1 MNTGC
6 GGLRT
11 WSGAPGEDEDGE
23 ELLMAV
29 EAVHAQP
36 GGIAG
41 VDPRRWKA
49 LFVLALV
56 QFMIIIDITVVNVAL
71 PSIQRSL
78 HFTGDSLAWVVDG
91 YALMAGGLLLFGGRV
106 GDLFGRKRLFLIGT
120 VVFAVASFASGAA
133 QNHTMLIISR
143 FAQGAGEA
151 LASPAA
157 LALVVLLFTDP
168 GERTRAL
175 GIWSG
180 LAGLGGT
187 MGVLISGLIVNFV
200 SWRWIFFVNIPIAAV
215 AIALIPRLVDESRA
229 ETASR
234 RIDVPGAVLVT
245 SGVLALIDGFLAASR
260 HSWGSP
266 NVVLPLAIG
275 VAALLA
281 LVVVESRTKDPLIP
295 ITFFANRTRV
305 SANLATA
312 VMASGMFGM
321 FFLLTLFLQQILRY
335 SPLKTGLAYAP
346 FGLGLIAG
354 IAVSTKV
361 LGKVGAKGV
370 TTAALA
376 IAGFGMFLLGG
387 VTITST
393 YVGNVLP
400 TILLLSF
407 GMGAAFPA
415 LQIAALHEVSAED
428 AGLGSAMQNTV
439 VQIGGSLGLAVL
451 VTLALRRTASLIAG
465 GTQAAV
471 AATTGYALAFRGG
484 ALAMFGAAV
493 VAFLLVPGRP
503 RVEAPTDAGLVD
515 PSMPSVERA
524 EVD

>member
-1 MNTGC
+1 MPVLENDFEPSAASEVG
-6 GGLRT
+6 
-11 WSGAPGEDEDGE
+11 PG
-23 ELLMAV
+23 
-29 EAVHAQP
+29 P
-36 GGIAG
+36 
-41 VDPRRWKA
+41 DPRRWKA

-56 QFMIIIDITVVNVAL
+56 QFMIILDITVVNVAL

-78 HFTGDSLAWVVDG
+78 HFTGGSLAWVVDG

-120 VVFAVASFASGAA
+120 TLFAVASFTSGAA
-133 QNHTMLIISR
+133 QNHTMLIFSR

-157 LALVVLLFTDP
+157 LALVVLLFTEAK
-168 GERTRAL
+168 ERTKAL

-187 MGVLISGLIVNFV
+187 LGVLISGVIVNFT

-215 AIALIPRLVDESRA
+215 AIALIPGLVSESKA
-229 ETASR
+229 ENTSR
-234 RIDVPGAVLVT
+234 RVDFPGAVLVT
-245 SGVLALIDGFLAASR
+245 GGVLALIYGFLAASR

-266 NVVLPLAIG
+266 SVVWPLVIG
-275 VAALLA
+275 VVALVA
-281 LVVVESRTKDPLIP
+281 MVVVESRTRDPLIP
-295 ITFFANRTRV
+295 INFFANRTRV
-305 SANLATA
+305 SANIATA

-321 FFLLTLFLQQILRY
+321 FFLLTLYLQQVLHY

-354 IAVSTKV
+354 IAVSTNI
-361 LGKVGAKGV
+361 LRWVGTKAV
-370 TTAALA
+370 TTGALGIAA
-376 IAGFGMFLLGG
+376 FGMLLLGG
-387 VTITST
+387 VTVHGS
-393 YVGNVLP
+393 YVGDLLP

-428 AGLGSAMQNTV
+428 AGLGSAVQNTV

-451 VTLALRRTASLIAG
+451 VTLAVRRTASSVAAG
-465 GTQAAV
+465 TGAAV
-471 AATTGYALAFRGG
+471 AATQGYALAFRV
-484 ALAMFGAAV
+484 AAFAMFAAAL
-493 VAFLLVPGRP
+493 VAFILVPGLKGQEIAEP
-503 RVEAPTDAGLVD
+503 GALPVELLAA
-515 PSMPSVERA
+515 ERI
-524 EVD
+524 EEGR

>member
-1 MNTGC
+1 MTVREDDVRQGEMEA
-6 GGLRT
+6 GL
-11 WSGAPGEDEDGE
+11 
-23 ELLMAV
+23 
-29 EAVHAQP
+29 
-36 GGIAG
+36 G

-49 LFVLALV
+49 LVVLALV

-120 VVFAVASFASGAA
+120 VLFAVASFTSGAA

-168 GERTRAL
+168 KERTRAL

-200 SWRWIFFVNIPIAAV
+200 SWRWIFFVNIPIAAI
-215 AIALIPRLVDESRA
+215 AIALIPGLVDESRA
-229 ETASR
+229 ERASR
-234 RIDVPGAVLVT
+234 RIDIPGAVLVT
-245 SGVLALIDGFLAASR
+245 GGVLALIDGFLAASR

-266 NVVLPLAIG
+266 NVVWPLAIG
-275 VAALLA
+275 VGA
-281 LVVVESRTKDPLIP
+281 LVSMVVAESRTRDPLIP

-305 SANLATA
+305 SANVATA

-321 FFLLTLFLQQILRY
+321 FFLLTLYLQQVLRY

-346 FGLGLIAG
+346 FGLGMVAG
-354 IAVSTKV
+354 IMVSTKV
-361 LGKVGAKGV
+361 LAKLGARAV

-387 VTITST
+387 VTIDST
-393 YVGNVLP
+393 YLGNVLP

-428 AGLGSAMQNTV
+428 AGLGSAVQNTV

-451 VTLALRRTASLIAG
+451 VTLALRRTASLIG
-465 GTQAAV
+465 GGVGAPV
-471 AATTGYALAFRGG
+471 AATQGYALAFRGA
-484 ALAMFGAAV
+484 ALAMFGAAL

-503 RVEAPTDAGLVD
+503 RVEAAAKAELVD
-515 PSMPSVERA
+515 PAILEAERVEA
-524 EVD
+524 D

>member
-1 MNTGC
+1 
-6 GGLRT
+6 
-11 WSGAPGEDEDGE
+11 
-23 ELLMAV
+23 MAV
-29 EAVHAQP
+29 DVDASSPEQP
-36 GGIAG
+36 GGLAG

-91 YALMAGGLLLFGGRV
+91 YALMAGGLLLFGGRL

-120 VVFAVASFASGAA
+120 TLFAVASFTSGAA
-133 QNHTMLIISR
+133 QNHTMLVFSR

-157 LALVVLLFTDP
+157 LALVALLFINP
-168 GERTRAL
+168 SERTRAL

-215 AIALIPRLVDESRA
+215 AIALIPGLVSESRA
-229 ETASR
+229 EGASR

-245 SGVLALIDGFLAASR
+245 GGVLALIDGFLAASH

-266 NVVLPLAIG
+266 NVVLPLMIG
-275 VAALLA
+275 VGALIA
-281 LVVVESRTKDPLIP
+281 MVVVESRTRDPLIP
-295 ITFFANRTRV
+295 IAFFANRTRV
-305 SANLATA
+305 SANVATA

-321 FFLLTLFLQQILRY
+321 FFLLTLYLQQVLHY
-335 SPLKTGLAYAP
+335 SPLKTGLAYTP
-346 FGLGLIAG
+346 FGLGMIAG
-354 IAVSTKV
+354 IVVSTK
-361 LGKVGAKGV
+361 LLARVGARGV

-376 IAGFGMFLLGG
+376 VAGFGMFLLGG
-387 VTITST
+387 VTIDST
-393 YVGNVLP
+393 YVGHVLP

-428 AGLGSAMQNTV
+428 AGLGSAVQNTV

-465 GTQAAV
+465 GEVAPV
-471 AATTGYALAFRGG
+471 AATHGYALAFRGA
-484 ALAMFGAAV
+484 ALAMFGAAL

-503 RVEAPTDAGLVD
+503 RVEGAANAELVD
-515 PSMPSVERA
+515 PAVLAAETVEA
-524 EVD
+524 D

>member
-1 MNTGC
+1 MAV
-6 GGLRT
+6 R
-11 WSGAPGEDEDGE
+11 EDEFRQG
-23 ELLMAV
+23 
-29 EAVHAQP
+29 QP
-36 GGIAG
+36 GVAV
-41 VDPRRWKA
+41 VDPRRWRA

-120 VVFAVASFASGAA
+120 VVFAVASFTSGAA

-157 LALVVLLFTDP
+157 LALVVLLFTAP
-168 GERTRAL
+168 KERTKAL

-187 MGVLISGLIVNFV
+187 MGVLISGLIVNFA

-245 SGVLALIDGFLAASR
+245 GGVLALIDGFLAASR

-266 NVVLPLAIG
+266 NVVGPLVIG

-281 LVVVESRTKDPLIP
+281 MVVVESRTRDPLIP

-305 SANLATA
+305 SANVATA

-321 FFLLTLFLQQILRY
+321 FFLLTLYLQQVLRY

-346 FGLGLIAG
+346 FGLGMVAG
-354 IAVSTKV
+354 IMVSTKV
-361 LGKVGAKGV
+361 LAKLGAKAV
-370 TTAALA
+370 TTAALT

-387 VTITST
+387 VTIGST
-393 YVGNVLP
+393 YLGNVLP

-428 AGLGSAMQNTV
+428 AGLGSAVQNTV

-451 VTLALRRTASLIAG
+451 VTLALRRTASQIAG
-465 GTQAAV
+465 GVVAPV
-471 AATTGYALAFRGG
+471 AATHGYALAFRGA
-484 ALAMFGAAV
+484 ALAMFGAAL

-503 RVEAPTDAGLVD
+503 RVEAAANAELVD
-515 PSMPSVERA
+515 PGTLAIERVEA
-524 EVD
+524 D

>member
-1 MNTGC
+1 MAV
-6 GGLRT
+6 R
-11 WSGAPGEDEDGE
+11 EDEFLQGDGAE
-23 ELLMAV
+23 
-29 EAVHAQP
+29 
-36 GGIAG
+36 IASI
-41 VDPRRWKA
+41 DPRRWKA

-120 VVFAVASFASGAA
+120 ALFAVASFTSGAA
-133 QNHTMLIISR
+133 QNHTMLVISR

-200 SWRWIFFVNIPIAAV
+200 SWRWIFFVNIPIAAI
-215 AIALIPRLVDESRA
+215 AIALIPGLVSESRA
-229 ETASR
+229 ERTSR

-245 SGVLALIDGFLAASR
+245 GGVLALIDGFLAASH
-260 HSWGSP
+260 HSWGSSA
-266 NVVLPLAIG
+266 VVVPLVIG
-275 VAALLA
+275 VAALVA
-281 LVVVESRTKDPLIP
+281 MVVVESRTRDPLIP
-295 ITFFANRTRV
+295 IIFFANRTRV
-305 SANLATA
+305 SANVATA

-321 FFLLTLFLQQILRY
+321 FFLLTLYLQQVLHY
-335 SPLKTGLAYAP
+335 SPLKTGVAYAP
-346 FGLGLIAG
+346 FGLGMVAG
-354 IAVSTKV
+354 IVVSTKV
-361 LGKVGAKGV
+361 LERVGAKGV
-370 TTAALA
+370 TTVALA

-387 VTITST
+387 VTTHGS
-393 YVGNVLP
+393 YVGNLLP

-415 LQIAALHEVSAED
+415 LQIAALHQVSAED
-428 AGLGSAMQNTV
+428 AGLGSAVQNTV

-451 VTLALRRTASLIAG
+451 VTLALRRAASSVASG
-465 GTQAAV
+465 ASAAV
-471 AATTGYALAFRGG
+471 AATNGYALAFRGA
-484 ALAMFGAAV
+484 ALAMFAAAF
-493 VAFLLVPGRP
+493 VAFLLVPGRRRDVVALGP
-503 RVEAPTDAGLVD
+503 ELTDGVLEVERVEAN
-515 PSMPSVERA
+515 
-524 EVD
+524 

>member
-1 MNTGC
+1 MGIRNDEGSTSERE
-6 GGLRT
+6 GGL
-11 WSGAPGEDEDGE
+11 
-23 ELLMAV
+23 
-29 EAVHAQP
+29 
-36 GGIAG
+36 

-120 VVFAVASFASGAA
+120 ALFAVASFTSGAA
-133 QNHTMLIISR
+133 QNHTMLVLSR

-168 GERTRAL
+168 RERTRAL

-187 MGVLISGLIVNFV
+187 MGVLISGVIVNFA

-215 AIALIPRLVDESRA
+215 AIALIPGLVSESRA
-229 ETASR
+229 ERSSR
-234 RIDVPGAVLVT
+234 RVDVSGAVLVT
-245 SGVLALIDGFLAASR
+245 GGVLALIDGFLAASR
-260 HSWGSP
+260 HGWGSP
-266 NVVLPLAIG
+266 AVVWPLVIG
-275 VAALLA
+275 VAALIT
-281 LVVVESRTKDPLIP
+281 LVVVESLTRDPLIP

-305 SANLATA
+305 SANVATA

-321 FFLLTLFLQQILRY
+321 FFLLTLYLQQVLHY

-346 FGLGLIAG
+346 FGLGMVAG
-354 IAVSTKV
+354 IMVSTNV
-361 LGKVGAKGV
+361 LAKVGAKGV
-370 TTAALA
+370 TTVALT

-387 VTITST
+387 VST
-393 YVGNVLP
+393 QGSYVGSLLP

-415 LQIAALHEVSAED
+415 LQIAALHQVSAED
-428 AGLGSAMQNTV
+428 AGLGSAVQNTV

-451 VTLALRRTASLIAG
+451 VTMALRRTASVITTG
-465 GTQAAV
+465 VSAAA
-471 AATTGYALAFRGG
+471 AATQGYALAFRG
-484 ALAMFGAAV
+484 AAFAMFAAAV
-493 VAFLLVPGRP
+493 VAFLLVPGRQ
-503 RVEAPTDAGLVD
+503 GQLV
-515 PSMPSVERA
+515 PSVPGLKEGVSEVEPVRA
-524 EVD
+524 D